1 VPSFLKSDLVITAK
15 TYPTTQRAVHQDAK
29 HAAPTATAMSWNE
42 NSAQP
47 SAQLAIPGL
56 PTEVVVFHVLKSENF
71 RDPGHLAQLRVVS
84 HAVAATGHPV
94 NDLTEEQYVEL
105 GCVNAL
111 QRLQRGGTLSKEELL
126 CEVAARCGQLE
137 ELQQLPV
144 GRGDVLTG
152 GGVRAPRG
160 AAVGTNER
168 LPVGGDDVLGGGEGR
183 HLEVLQ

>member
-1 VPSFLKSDLVITAK
+1 
-15 TYPTTQRAVHQDAK
+15 
-29 HAAPTATAMSWNE
+29 MSWNE

-137 ELQQLPV
+137 ELQQLRENGCPWDEV
-144 GRGDVLTG
+144 TCS
-152 GGVRAPRG
+152 
-160 AAVGTNER
+160 AAAGC
-168 LPVGGDDVLGGGEGR
+168 G
-183 HLEVLQ
+183 HLEVLQWARATGCLWIENTCSAAARGGHLEVLQ